1 MTTRLVGILA
11 DKKAKN
17 KSRIVLVSGFVPPP
31 GRPRFGS
38 QRQRV
43 LGICEKRRFFHK
55 KQKKRIFK
63 IPFEKNY
70 FPLLR
75 DPLFS
80 VKIMEGILCFLK
92 FAFFEKSCRSCF
104 GQESYCSPTVRPSI
118 RPPCRRPTE
127 LRRAK
132 RAPPP
137 SDPPYTLTP
146 DRPPL
151 AACYW

>member
-1 MTTRLVGILA
+1 LA
-11 DKKAKN
+11 AKKAKQ

-38 QRQRV
+38 PRQRV

-63 IPFEKNY
+63 IPIEKND

-80 VKIMEGILCFLK
+80 GKIMGVILCFWK
-92 FAFFEKSCRSCF
+92 FACF
-104 GQESYCSPTVRPSI
+104 
-118 RPPCRRPTE
+118 
-127 LRRAK
+127 
-132 RAPPP
+132 
-137 SDPPYTLTP
+137 
-146 DRPPL
+146 
-151 AACYW
+151 